1 MVGIG
6 GINKSHIDRKRCGIC
21 GKEFKENE
29 SKTMYPNE
37 NFFRCSTCDDGKIK
51 PRSEQKRL

>member
-6 GINKSHIDRKRCGIC
+6 GINKRHIDRKRCGIC

-29 SKTMYPNE
+29 SKTMYPDE

-51 PRSEQKRL
+51 PR